1 MPVHDPN
8 SKWIVGPHRI
18 TFNEVMIIGVVQVS
32 EGSWMPILQ
41 LMRRVVM

>member
-1 MPVHDPN
+1 MPLHDP
-8 SKWIVGPHRI
+8 KWIVGIGHI

-41 LMRRVVM
+41 LMSRVII